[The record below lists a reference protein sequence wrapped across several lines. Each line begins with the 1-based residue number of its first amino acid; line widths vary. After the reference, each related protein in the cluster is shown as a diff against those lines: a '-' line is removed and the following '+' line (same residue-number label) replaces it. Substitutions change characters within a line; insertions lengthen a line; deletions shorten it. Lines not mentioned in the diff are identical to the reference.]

1 MISTHDISEIYSCG
15 FRYWVKKKKEK
26 QKTVKTFAVVICLF
40 HFMGNKVYFSV
51 PISKACTC

>member
-1 MISTHDISEIYSCG
+1 MTSLKYIPVAFVIG
-15 FRYWVKKKKEK
+15 LKKKKEK